1 MIKAILLAAGQSKRM
16 KSENKL
22 IKLYKNKPL
31 INYSLN
37 VLKKSKV
44 NKIIIVL
51 GHQHKEVKKI
61 IKKNKKIIFTYNK
74 NYKKGMAS
82 SIKIGLKKITYGYQS
97 FSSDNK
103 REILNIDKFKFIPL
117 ICYEIIYSGKINPN
131 KNYYDFILN
140 ISEDG
145 WFGKSIGPAQHLSHS
160 IFRSIEE
167 GKNVIR
173 STNNGVSAFV
183 NPKGQIIKQI
193 SEKGYFDVNKIKR
206 VDKTYFAE
214 HGNKIFF
221 YFVIIYT
228 TFIVILKIRENK

>member
-74 NYKKGMAS
+74 NYKQGMAS
-82 SIKIGLKKITYGYQS
+82 SIKTGLKKISKNDKGFIVAQS
-97 FSSDNK
+97 DMPFVKQSDINKICRSINSKKFLVHALKYKNRVGNPIGFDSSLIK
-103 REILNIDKFKFIPL
+103 KFKNIKGQFGAKFMVKRLKNRTNFI
-117 ICYEIIYSGKINPN
+117 KT
-131 KNYYDFILN
+131 
-140 ISEDG
+140 
-145 WFGKSIGPAQHLSHS
+145 KSIKSFKDFDKASD
-160 IFRSIEE
+160 FRS
-167 GKNVIR
+167 
-173 STNNGVSAFV
+173 
-183 NPKGQIIKQI
+183 
-193 SEKGYFDVNKIKR
+193 
-206 VDKTYFAE
+206 
-214 HGNKIFF
+214 
-221 YFVIIYT
+221 
-228 TFIVILKIRENK
+228 